1 MKECRRALRKEK
13 KTEENR
19 DAQEEEETEKDA
31 A

>member
-13 KTEENR
+13 KAEENR